1 MKFQK
6 SLIPMLFRRNHR
18 SLSATNNFVFKIQ
31 TFKKKITLQT
41 VWKERAQK
49 LGLLLWLELNT
60 AILQRPRKSYIIM
73 TLGKPWQ
80 IDVLTPDVHAS
91 TSSLLS

>member
-6 SLIPMLFRRNHR
+6 SLIPMLFRQNHR
-18 SLSATNNFVFKIQ
+18 SLSATKQFCFQNSNFL
-31 TFKKKITLQT
+31 KKITMQT

-60 AILQRPRKSYIIM
+60 AILQRPRKS
-73 TLGKPWQ
+73 
-80 IDVLTPDVHAS
+80 
-91 TSSLLS
+91 